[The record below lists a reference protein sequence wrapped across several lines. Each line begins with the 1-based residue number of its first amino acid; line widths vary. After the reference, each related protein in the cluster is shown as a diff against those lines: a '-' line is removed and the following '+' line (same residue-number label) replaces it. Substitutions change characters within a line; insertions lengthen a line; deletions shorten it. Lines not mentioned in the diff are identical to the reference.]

1 MNTWV
6 IKCFCFF
13 LFCIVGQSSHSQ
25 FYICNESENYAREV
39 GNAAFCHTYKIDGFW
54 RQTYLY
60 YEMIDKARFNNRI
73 ELINKSYENEEGFY
87 IIQLHID
94 GKDTL
99 IISTSDSNVCEC
111 VLDSLPDYMELTLF
125 GRPNK
130 KVQVPITQKE
140 VPSKITILWGYN
152 DSHGI
157 LTIRSKRELDE
168 KTIRSIQRDV
178 SEGRH
183 PYHFDEY
190 YYFISD
196 K

>member
-6 IKCFCFF
+6 IKCLCIFM
-13 LFCIVGQSSHSQ
+13 FCIVGQSSHSQ
-25 FYICNESENYAREV
+25 FYIYNESENYAREV

-60 YEMIDKARFNNRI
+60 YEMVDKDHFDNKI
-73 ELINKSYENEEGFY
+73 EIVNKNYDNEWGFY
-87 IIQLHID
+87 CIQLHID

-99 IISTSDSNVCEC
+99 ILSTSDSNVCYV
-111 VLDSLPDYMELTLF
+111 VLDSVPNNIAITILN
-125 GRPNK
+125 RSNK
-130 KVQVPITQKE
+130 KVYVPINKKE
-140 VPSKITILWGYN
+140 IPSKITILWGYN